1 MEKSYPKKKLGG
13 VIEVIAILGCF
24 MINFSVVV
32 GGIIESSI
40 LFEPVTG
47 LPRFVIKLAVVGIF
61 AVVTGFVLEPER
73 LKPIGAVCAVTY
85 ICISELNFAN
95 LIPSR
100 FDVCR

>member
-1 MEKSYPKKKLGG
+1 M
-13 VIEVIAILGCF
+13 AIIGCF

-47 LPRFVIKLAVVGIF
+47 IPRFVIKLIVVGIF

-73 LKPIGAVCAVTY
+73 LKPIGGACAAIY
-85 ICISELNFAN
+85 ICICKLPETN
-95 LIPSR
+95 
-100 FDVCR
+100 